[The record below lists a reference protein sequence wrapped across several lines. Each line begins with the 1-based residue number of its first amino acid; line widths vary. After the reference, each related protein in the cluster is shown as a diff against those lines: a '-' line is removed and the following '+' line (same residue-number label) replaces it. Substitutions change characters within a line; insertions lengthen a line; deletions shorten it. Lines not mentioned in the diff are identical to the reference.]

1 MQQGTSRIGIVI
13 AGGRGERLGMGV
25 PKALVTVAGRTLL
38 DRACD
43 LLRDCGVERLR
54 VVVPGTM
61 ALPALAPDTV
71 RVDDP
76 PGDGGPLGGLVAGLG
91 AEAFDE
97 ALVVPVDQPLLRPA
111 TLLALAAQRGNAT
124 AAVTARDGRLQPLV
138 GAYGPG
144 AVAALRASWDRG
156 ERAVHRAVR
165 SAGARVLEGDDAPGL
180 PEEWTDLDTPADLVE
195 VERRLAQGACA

>member
-38 DRACD
+38 ERACD

-54 VVVPGTM
+54 VVVPAAMT
-61 ALPALAPDTV
+61 LPALAPDTV

-91 AEAFDE
+91 AGPFDE
-97 ALVVPVDQPLLRPA
+97 ALVVPVDQPLLRPS
-111 TLLALAAQRGNAT
+111 TLLALAARRGSAT
-124 AAVTARDGRLQPLV
+124 VAVTARDGRLQPLV

-144 AVAALRASWDRG
+144 AVASLRASWECG

-180 PEEWTDLDTPADLVE
+180 AEEWTDLDTPADLAE
-195 VERRLAQGACA
+195 VERRLGRGACT